1 MSDYPP
7 PPPPP
12 PPPPD
17 DAWRPPPPPPPP
29 PRDEWRPPP
38 PPSPGDAYHGYQ
50 SGPAP
55 AAGRPT
61 DPWGRPLAEWW
72 KRFVALLIDGF
83 ILALPTTGLFGI
95 LGASEFGD
103 IGEVGSTGAFD
114 DLFGASMFAASAL
127 GAIFGLAYY
136 ALLDGSDRGQ
146 TLGKMALKIQV
157 RDEQT
162 GGPIGYGRGFV
173 RHILQSVAGFMS
185 CLGGL
190 FILIDGLFPLWDPKR
205 QTIHDKVARTVVIDI
220 GR

>member
-1 MSDYPP
+1 MTTVPAVSDYPP

-12 PPPPD
+12 PPPE

-29 PRDEWRPPP
+29 PP
-38 PPSPGDAYHGYQ
+38 GYQ
-50 SGPAP
+50 PYGYGTPPQAAP
-55 AAGRPT
+55 NT
-61 DPWGRPLAEWW
+61 DAFGRPLAEWW

-83 ILALPTTGLFGI
+83 LLAVPTVVIFGI
-95 LGASEFGD
+95 LGA
-103 IGEVGSTGAFD
+103 GAFGAASNAND
-114 DLFGASMFAASAL
+114 TNAFEDLFGASMFAASTL
-127 GAIFGLAYY
+127 GAIFSLAYY

-157 RDEQT
+157 RDEAT

-185 CLGGL
+185 CFGGI
-190 FILIDGLFPLWDPKR
+190 FILVDGLFPLWDPKR
-205 QTIHDKVARTVVIDI
+205 QTIHDKLAKTVVIDI